1 MSLTII
7 SLKAG
12 TGGEAV
18 REGILRI
25 ELSDGSL
32 FSFKTCYLPP
42 VFVDAHAV
50 GGHAVGREINA
61 DEEEAL
67 RFASACLRSE
77 KTALRLI
84 ARAEQNVF
92 GLSRKLGK
100 RGHDPDCIRAVI
112 SWLCESGLLDDRRY
126 ARLWLES
133 RISRQATSPRRL
145 LAALR
150 SRSISRHDAEAVL
163 KETLDDEAE
172 RQLLERYVQK
182 TQRKRK
188 HSDDDSAA
196 ARSLRYTLKSEG
208 FSPLSIQCFFDH
220 CTDITRSVF

>member
-1 MSLTII
+1 MSLTIV

-18 REGILRI
+18 QEGVFRL

-32 FSFKTCYLPP
+32 FSFKSCYLSSPYIA
-42 VFVDAHAV
+42 DDYAA
-50 GGHAVGREINA
+50 GREISA
-61 DEEEAL
+61 DEEEAF
-67 RFASACLRSE
+67 RFASACLRAE
-77 KTALRLI
+77 KRALQLI

-92 GLSRKLGK
+92 GLSRKLEK
-100 RGHDPDCIRAVI
+100 RGHDPGCVRAVI

-133 RISRQATSPRRL
+133 RISRQAASPRRL

-150 SRSISRHDAEAVL
+150 SRSIDRHDAEAAL
-163 KETLDDEAE
+163 RETLDDEAE

-182 TQRKRK
+182 LRRKGAN
-188 HSDDDSAA
+188 SDTEAA
-196 ARSLRYTLKSEG
+196 VRSFRYTLKSEG
-208 FSPLSIQCFFDH
+208 FSPQVIENFLDQ
-220 CTDITRSVF
+220 